1 MPSENGLTRREELLV
16 VATKLFAARGYHGT
30 RMDDVAD
37 VVGLNKATV
46 YHYYASKSLI
56 LYDIYQQ
63 AAERTLTAV
72 HDDPSMSAREALYQ
86 YTVRLLTGIA
96 GNPEGAAVYFQ
107 EQPYITEWFT
117 EEQVAA
123 VREKETQVY
132 EHVHG
137 LIDRGIASGEF
148 YECDSHV
155 LALGYIGMTLGAY
168 RWLRPSGR
176 RSAKEIAAEFST
188 ALLRGLIR
196 DEAVRVES
204 PLGVGRIGTATASE
218 IESTTMTDMFRLDG
232 KVAVVTGGGRGI
244 GVMMARGLLQA
255 GATVYLSSRKKAE
268 LDAAVAEL
276 SAHGPVQAIP
286 ADLGTVD
293 GVQALVADLAERETR
308 STRCTTT
315 PARHGVRRWASFP
328 NPASTRSSTSTS
340 RVSSC

>member
-1 MPSENGLTRREELLV
+1 MSSENGLTRREELLV

-204 PLGVGRIGTATASE
+204 PLGVGTEIGTA
-218 IESTTMTDMFRLDG
+218 
-232 KVAVVTGGGRGI
+232 
-244 GVMMARGLLQA
+244 AR
-255 GATVYLSSRKKAE
+255 
-268 LDAAVAEL
+268 
-276 SAHGPVQAIP
+276 
-286 ADLGTVD
+286 
-293 GVQALVADLAERETR
+293 R
-308 STRCTTT
+308 S
-315 PARHGVRRWASFP
+315 
-328 NPASTRSSTSTS
+328 
-340 RVSSC
+340 

>member
-1 MPSENGLTRREELLV
+1 MPNDNGSSPGLSRREELLT

-56 LYDIYQQ
+56 LYDIYQR
-63 AAERTLTAV
+63 AAQRTLDAV
-72 HDDPSMSAREALYQ
+72 HDDPSWTAREALYQ
-86 YTVRLLTGIA
+86 YTVRLLNQIA
-96 GNPEGAAVYFQ
+96 VNPEGAAVYFQ

-117 EEQVAA
+117 EEQVAD

-132 EHVHG
+132 AHMHA

-176 RSAKEIAAEFST
+176 RSAREIAAEFST

-196 DEAVRVES
+196 DATIRVES
-204 PLGVGRIGTATASE
+204 PLGA
-218 IESTTMTDMFRLDG
+218 
-232 KVAVVTGGGRGI
+232 
-244 GVMMARGLLQA
+244 
-255 GATVYLSSRKKAE
+255 
-268 LDAAVAEL
+268 
-276 SAHGPVQAIP
+276 
-286 ADLGTVD
+286 
-293 GVQALVADLAERETR
+293 
-308 STRCTTT
+308 
-315 PARHGVRRWASFP
+315 
-328 NPASTRSSTSTS
+328 
-340 RVSSC
+340 